1 MPRGEEERE
10 RWEKGKKREEREK
23 GRRKMVKL
31 ERLEEICTHN
41 SHHLTWSKQVGKSD
55 DYSE

>member
-1 MPRGEEERE
+1 MPRGEEEERE
-10 RWEKGKKREEREK
+10 VGEGKKKQRRRK
-23 GRRKMVKL
+23 GKMVKL
-31 ERLEEICTHN
+31 ERLEEVCTHN